1 MGSRPPRKQP
11 LPKRT
16 RQPRLAT
23 PDTGSPS
30 TGLSMET
37 ITPIIAFLTFP
48 VAAGAAFVGYIA
60 SASSTVI
67 GVAAIIT
74 VVTFI
79 SIWAVLRTQARLR
92 RRLHPTNELLA
103 AIIIAIIGLMLA
115 LGGIA
120 SVTLVWIIAG
130 LVVLG
135 GAFLI
140 VRPSLRAAHS

>member
-1 MGSRPPRKQP
+1 
-11 LPKRT
+11 
-16 RQPRLAT
+16 
-23 PDTGSPS
+23 
-30 TGLSMET
+30 MET

-79 SIWAVLRTQARLR
+79 SIWAVLRTQAGLR
-92 RRLHPTNELLA
+92 RRLHSTNELLA
-103 AIIIAIIGLMLA
+103 AIIVAIVGLMLA

-120 SVTLVWIIAG
+120 AVTPVWIIAG
-130 LVVLG
+130 LVVLA
-135 GAFLI
+135 GAYGI
-140 VRPSLRAAHS
+140 ARPSLREVRS

>member
-1 MGSRPPRKQP
+1 
-11 LPKRT
+11 
-16 RQPRLAT
+16 
-23 PDTGSPS
+23 
-30 TGLSMET
+30 MET